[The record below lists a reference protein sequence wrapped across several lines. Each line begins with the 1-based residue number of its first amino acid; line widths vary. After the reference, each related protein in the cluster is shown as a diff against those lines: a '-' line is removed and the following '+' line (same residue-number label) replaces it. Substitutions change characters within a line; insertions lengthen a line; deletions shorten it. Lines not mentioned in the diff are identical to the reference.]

1 MPDSA
6 IQTYSFIYGMKMLPA
21 HEVDAVDDAKLTLTD
36 GTDSHI
42 TMHLIEG
49 SKEQI
54 KQMLLQS
61 VDAFFELNE

>member
-1 MPDSA
+1 MSDPN
-6 IQTYSFIYGMKMLPA
+6 TTFSFIYGMQMLPA
-21 HEVDAVDDAKLTLTD
+21 HDVDSVGDAALVLTD
-36 GTDSHI
+36 GTQSHI

-54 KQMLLQS
+54 KRMLMQS

>member
-1 MPDSA
+1 MPESN
-6 IQTYSFIYGMKMLPA
+6 QTFSFIYGMQMLPA
-21 HEVDAVDDAKLTLTD
+21 HEVDAVEDAGLLLTD
-36 GTDSHI
+36 GTRSHI

-61 VDAFFELNE
+61 VDAFFELHE